1 MGGGRDY
8 YLADFDKFAASN
20 AVSAENEL
28 EKSRGVCYCKIRAEI
43 FFPRI
48 KLPSSRHL
56 HWTKKVLLVT
66 FENVFTDSNELR
78 HEIQIENPTNDRDHT
93 ITALTN
99 SQSIV
104 IVIII
109 NGPTFNF

>member
-1 MGGGRDY
+1 M
-8 YLADFDKFAASN
+8 ADFDKFAASN

-28 EKSRGVCYCKIRAEI
+28 EKSRGKNYCKIRAEI

-48 KLPSSRHL
+48 KLPSRHL

-78 HEIQIENPTNDRDHT
+78 HEIQNRKSHK
-93 ITALTN
+93 
-99 SQSIV
+99 
-104 IVIII
+104 
-109 NGPTFNF
+109 